1 LGIRDRKKE
10 IICDKWGERGMIESP
25 SNRSMSNT
33 RCLKP
38 GVILKERYKIEEVIG
53 AGGFGITYRAWDPL
67 LQSYVAIKE
76 YYPSGIATRSA
87 DSSKVCVPVGQE
99 QREYHR
105 GRIRFLKEAQDVAR
119 FQSEP
124 NIVSIYDYLEENDTA
139 YMVMEYL
146 HGCTLKQYIREH
158 GGRLD
163 TDHILH
169 ICLSVLDA
177 LAVVHKAG
185 MIHRDISP
193 ENIFICEDLTVKLI
207 DFGAAKQVYLD
218 GEQTMSVVLK
228 PGYAPPEQYAKK
240 DKQGPWTDIYA
251 LGATLYFAATGEK
264 PEESFGR
271 VLEDTIKPV
280 CEVNPEIPRAMSQ
293 VIMRAMSVK
302 IEDRYQTVEAM
313 REALLAGEGQNAQME
328 PYVIPASRISKRDLP
343 KKRGFLI
350 GVAFCIVIMLVVTGI
365 WMAGRVA
372 KKAGTATA
380 TEMNAASTEA
390 QTATMADAQTSTD
403 AEQAATE
410 AEKTTQADNPM
421 VMHVPTKEE
430 LAEQEKSDAILN
442 ITSSETERVSIDA
455 FEYMKDGN
463 QGYRMESA
471 DGLAAVAYE
480 GDCVKLCLKYYD
492 SILGDTPQVTD
503 DLIYS
508 YTFERYDSDYGIYRA
523 IYDADDTS
531 GYWDYATL
539 YPPEFHFADDSFT
552 LYIPLTSGLE
562 DGRYKLYFSYEDPAT
577 QKSVFQATIEFYLNR
592 SAM

>member
-1 LGIRDRKKE
+1 
-10 IICDKWGERGMIESP
+10 MIESP

-33 RCLKP
+33 RRLKP

-372 KKAGTATA
+372 KKTGTATA

-503 DLIYS
+503 DLTYS

>member
-1 LGIRDRKKE
+1 
-10 IICDKWGERGMIESP
+10 MIESP

-105 GRIRFLKEAQDVAR
+105 GRIRFLKEAQDMAR

-390 QTATMADAQTSTD
+390 QTATMADAQTATD

>member
-1 LGIRDRKKE
+1 
-10 IICDKWGERGMIESP
+10 MIESP

-280 CEVNPEIPRAMSQ
+280 CEVNPEISRAMSQ

-390 QTATMADAQTSTD
+390 QTATMADAQTATD

>member
-1 LGIRDRKKE
+1 
-10 IICDKWGERGMIESP
+10 MIESP

-271 VLEDTIKPV
+271 VLEDTMKPV

-372 KKAGTATA
+372 KKTGTATA

-503 DLIYS
+503 DLTYS

>member
-1 LGIRDRKKE
+1 
-10 IICDKWGERGMIESP
+10 MIESP

-380 TEMNAASTEA
+380 TEINAASTEA
-390 QTATMADAQTSTD
+390 QTATMADAQTATD

>member
-1 LGIRDRKKE
+1 
-10 IICDKWGERGMIESP
+10 MIESP

-264 PEESFGR
+264 PEKSFGR

-380 TEMNAASTEA
+380 TEMNAVSTEA
-390 QTATMADAQTSTD
+390 QTATMADAQTATD

>member
-1 LGIRDRKKE
+1 
-10 IICDKWGERGMIESP
+10 MIESP

-119 FQSEP
+119 FQLEP

-390 QTATMADAQTSTD
+390 QTATMADAQTATD

-523 IYDADDTS
+523 IYDADGTS

>member
-1 LGIRDRKKE
+1 
-10 IICDKWGERGMIESP
+10 MIESP

-390 QTATMADAQTSTD
+390 QTATMSDAQTATD

>member
-1 LGIRDRKKE
+1 
-10 IICDKWGERGMIESP
+10 MIESP

-313 REALLAGEGQNAQME
+313 REALLAGEGHNAQME

-390 QTATMADAQTSTD
+390 QTATMADAQTATD

-471 DGLAAVAYE
+471 DGLAGVAYE

>member
-1 LGIRDRKKE
+1 
-10 IICDKWGERGMIESP
+10 MIESP

-228 PGYAPPEQYAKK
+228 PGYASPEQYAKK

-390 QTATMADAQTSTD
+390 QTATMADAQTATD

>member
-1 LGIRDRKKE
+1 
-10 IICDKWGERGMIESP
+10 MIESP

-390 QTATMADAQTSTD
+390 QTATMADAQTATD

-523 IYDADDTS
+523 IYDADDT
-531 GYWDYATL
+531 GTMQ
-539 YPPEFHFADDSFT
+539 
-552 LYIPLTSGLE
+552 LYIRQSFILQMIPLHCIFRLLRGWRMEGTSYIFLTKILLH
-562 DGRYKLYFSYEDPAT
+562 RNRCFRR
-577 QKSVFQATIEFYLNR
+577 QLNFI
-592 SAM
+592 

>member
-1 LGIRDRKKE
+1 
-10 IICDKWGERGMIESP
+10 MIESP

-390 QTATMADAQTSTD
+390 QTATMADAQTATD
-403 AEQAATE
+403 AEQVATE

>member
-1 LGIRDRKKE
+1 
-10 IICDKWGERGMIESP
+10 MIESP

-390 QTATMADAQTSTD
+390 QTATMADAQTATD

-430 LAEQEKSDAILN
+430 LAEQEQSDAILN

-463 QGYRMESA
+463 RGYTMETE
-471 DGLAAVAYE
+471 DDLAPVTYE
-480 GDCVKLCLKYYD
+480 GDCARLSLKYYD
-492 SILGDTPQVTD
+492 SILEDTPQVVD
-503 DLIYS
+503 NLIYS

-523 IYDADDTS
+523 IYNVGDVS
-531 GYWDYATL
+531 GDWDYAAA
-539 YPPEFHFADDSFT
+539 YPPEFHFADDTFT
-552 LYIPLTSGLE
+552 LYVPLDSDLE
-562 DGRYKLYFSYEDPAT
+562 DGRYKLYFSYDDPDT
-577 QKSVFQATIEFYLNR
+577 QKSVFQVTIEFNLNR

>member
-1 LGIRDRKKE
+1 
-10 IICDKWGERGMIESP
+10 MIESP

-380 TEMNAASTEA
+380 TEMNAVSTEA
-390 QTATMADAQTSTD
+390 QTATMADAQTATD

>member
-1 LGIRDRKKE
+1 
-10 IICDKWGERGMIESP
+10 MIESP

-390 QTATMADAQTSTD
+390 QTATMADAQTATD

-492 SILGDTPQVTD
+492 SILGDTPQQTD

>member
-1 LGIRDRKKE
+1 
-10 IICDKWGERGMIESP
+10 MIESP

-271 VLEDTIKPV
+271 ALEDTIKPV

-390 QTATMADAQTSTD
+390 QTATMADAQTATD
-403 AEQAATE
+403 AEQVATE

>member
-1 LGIRDRKKE
+1 
-10 IICDKWGERGMIESP
+10 MIESP

-105 GRIRFLKEAQDVAR
+105 GKIRFLKEAQDVAR

-124 NIVSIYDYLEENDTA
+124 NIVSIYDYLEKNDTA

-380 TEMNAASTEA
+380 TEMNAASTET
-390 QTATMADAQTSTD
+390 QTATMADAQTATD

>member
-1 LGIRDRKKE
+1 
-10 IICDKWGERGMIESP
+10 MIESP

-390 QTATMADAQTSTD
+390 QTATMADAQTATD

-430 LAEQEKSDAILN
+430 LAKQEKSDAILN

>member
-1 LGIRDRKKE
+1 
-10 IICDKWGERGMIESP
+10 MIESP

-390 QTATMADAQTSTD
+390 QTATMADAQTATD

-577 QKSVFQATIEFYLNR
+577 QNSVFQATIEFYLNR

>member
-1 LGIRDRKKE
+1 
-10 IICDKWGERGMIESP
+10 MIESP

-372 KKAGTATA
+372 KKAGTTTA

-562 DGRYKLYFSYEDPAT
+562 DGRYKLYFSYEDPDT
-577 QKSVFQATIEFYLNR
+577 QKSVFQVTIEFNLNR

>member
-1 LGIRDRKKE
+1 
-10 IICDKWGERGMIESP
+10 MIESP

-380 TEMNAASTEA
+380 TEMNAASTET
-390 QTATMADAQTSTD
+390 QTATMADAQTATD

-410 AEKTTQADNPM
+410 ADNPM

>member
-1 LGIRDRKKE
+1 
-10 IICDKWGERGMIESP
+10 MIESP

-365 WMAGRVA
+365 WMAGRAA

-492 SILGDTPQVTD
+492 SILEDTPQVTD

-562 DGRYKLYFSYEDPAT
+562 DGRYKLYFSYEDPDT

>member
-1 LGIRDRKKE
+1 
-10 IICDKWGERGMIESP
+10 MIESP

-76 YYPSGIATRSA
+76 YYPPGIATRSA

-390 QTATMADAQTSTD
+390 QTATMADAQTATD

>member
-1 LGIRDRKKE
+1 
-10 IICDKWGERGMIESP
+10 MIESP

-146 HGCTLKQYIREH
+146 HGCTLKQYIREP

-251 LGATLYFAATGEK
+251 LGATLYFAGTGEK

-365 WMAGRVA
+365 WMSGRVA

-503 DLIYS
+503 DLTYS

>member
-1 LGIRDRKKE
+1 
-10 IICDKWGERGMIESP
+10 MIESP

-228 PGYAPPEQYAKK
+228 PPEQYAKK

-390 QTATMADAQTSTD
+390 QTATMADAQTATD

>member
-1 LGIRDRKKE
+1 
-10 IICDKWGERGMIESP
+10 MIESP

-390 QTATMADAQTSTD
+390 QTATMADAQTATD

-492 SILGDTPQVTD
+492 SILGGTPQVTD

>member
-1 LGIRDRKKE
+1 
-10 IICDKWGERGMIESP
+10 MIESP

-390 QTATMADAQTSTD
+390 QTATMADAQTATD

-442 ITSSETERVSIDA
+442 ITSSETERVSIDV

>member
-1 LGIRDRKKE
+1 
-10 IICDKWGERGMIESP
+10 MIESP

-218 GEQTMSVVLK
+218 GEQTMPVVLK

-328 PYVIPASRISKRDLP
+328 PYVIPASQISKRDLP

-390 QTATMADAQTSTD
+390 QTATMADAQTATD

>member
-1 LGIRDRKKE
+1 
-10 IICDKWGERGMIESP
+10 MIESP

-390 QTATMADAQTSTD
+390 QTATMADAQTATD

-531 GYWDYATL
+531 GYGDYATL

>member
-1 LGIRDRKKE
+1 
-10 IICDKWGERGMIESP
+10 MIESP

-158 GGRLD
+158 GGRLE

-390 QTATMADAQTSTD
+390 QTATMADAQTATD

>member
-1 LGIRDRKKE
+1 
-10 IICDKWGERGMIESP
+10 MIESP

-105 GRIRFLKEAQDVAR
+105 GKIRFLKEAQDVAR

-380 TEMNAASTEA
+380 TEMNAASTET
-390 QTATMADAQTSTD
+390 QTATMADAQTATD

-492 SILGDTPQVTD
+492 SILGDTPQLTD

>member
-1 LGIRDRKKE
+1 
-10 IICDKWGERGMIESP
+10 MIESP

-390 QTATMADAQTSTD
+390 QTATMADAQTATD

-592 SAM
+592 SANYIALLFR

>member
-1 LGIRDRKKE
+1 
-10 IICDKWGERGMIESP
+10 MIESP

-105 GRIRFLKEAQDVAR
+105 GKIRFLKEAQDVAR

-380 TEMNAASTEA
+380 TEMNAASTET
-390 QTATMADAQTSTD
+390 QTATMADAQTATD

-552 LYIPLTSGLE
+552 LYIPLTLGLE

>member
-1 LGIRDRKKE
+1 
-10 IICDKWGERGMIESP
+10 MIESP

-463 QGYRMESA
+463 RGYRMESA

-503 DLIYS
+503 DLTYS

>member
-1 LGIRDRKKE
+1 
-10 IICDKWGERGMIESP
+10 MIESP

-390 QTATMADAQTSTD
+390 QTATMADAQTATD

-471 DGLAAVAYE
+471 DGLAAVACE